1 MKSNIGLGKCHLFFG
16 CRCDEEFIYNR
27 QLTQSESEGVV
38 ELHLA
43 QNRQKGKPKKYVQGA
58 LEYYGE
64 EVASL
69 QLTPSSPKNDKGVH
83 LWQCQDGGAVE
94 CSDAC
99 IELLAKYDEMSVI
112 SATHQWFSDLRF
124 DDCWQFDK

>member
-16 CRCDEEFIYNR
+16 CRSDKEFIYND
-27 QLTQSESEGVV
+27 QLTQWEAEGVV

-58 LEYYGE
+58 LKDYGE

-69 QLTPSSPKNDKGVH
+69 LLLRKMTKVVYICGNVKMAGQLS
-83 LWQCQDGGAVE
+83 AVMLVLN
-94 CSDAC
+94 C
-99 IELLAKYDEMSVI
+99 
-112 SATHQWFSDLRF
+112 
-124 DDCWQFDK
+124 